1 MNWHA
6 GWVRKR
12 GQLNTA
18 FQDRYFVLADG
29 VLRNYKTK
37 EDFDKKHAEQSHLPC
52 RGMTVST
59 SKSDGVRDFQ
69 FVLTPESTV
78 EGGLKDSVNPHEVV
92 ISVDTAESRNIWIS
106 KLREAAELYKDLEDV
121 SATVANSRG
130 GGVAGGHDEDAASV
144 SSEDS
149 AGSEGRLAQR
159 IKVPPLSS
167 HGTSVKQRKHVSEW
181 LKQTPDSNP
190 IYRCLGISR
199 SGNHTMGA
207 SANLSLCVCVC
218 VCVCVRIHIDIHICR
233 SGNHTMGASAVI
245 HPMSSF
251 NMYMQLTSSFLVLY
265 TGVSTPAV
273 LAFQVHF

>member
-106 KLREAAELYKDLEDV
+106 KLREVAGLYKDLEDV
-121 SATVANSRG
+121 SATVANGRG

-207 SANLSLCVCVC
+207 SA
-218 VCVCVRIHIDIHICR
+218 
-233 SGNHTMGASAVI
+233 VI